1 MSSAPRVAKHRAR
14 MKARA
19 ELLTL
24 LLQVPGVRAL
34 ANELVAERNELAN
47 VLANDPLLLANAL
60 QQRELTGYATL
71 QGAGRVAPTPTTTT
85 TVESSP
91 PLGEKIP
98 TPPKGVLIPS
108 PAPPARERDALIDAW
123 ADVFAEGDYRN
134 LSDREF
140 GQILKANVKLRN
152 MAQRTDRT
160 VEDMAQGIRTAA
172 RNWPNVKGAR
182 PMTIALIVD
191 EWGSLVH
198 GPQTRG
204 RDNGRIHTQ
213 YLNESAAV
221 KHAPKLQSRE
231 EYRRD

>member
-1 MSSAPRVAKHRAR
+1 M
-14 MKARA
+14 
-19 ELLTL
+19 
-24 LLQVPGVRAL
+24 
-34 ANELVAERNELAN
+34 
-47 VLANDPLLLANAL
+47 
-60 QQRELTGYATL
+60 
-71 QGAGRVAPTPTTTT
+71 
-85 TVESSP
+85 
-91 PLGEKIP
+91 
-98 TPPKGVLIPS
+98 
-108 PAPPARERDALIDAW
+108 
-123 ADVFAEGDYRN
+123 
-134 LSDREF
+134 

-160 VEDMAQGIRTAA
+160 VEDMAAGILTAA

-204 RDNGRIHTQ
+204 RDNGRVHTQ

-221 KHAPKLQSRE
+221 KHQPKLQSRE